1 MPPFEILHGG
11 LGLNIVSDDIGEY
24 SNLGLQFSY
33 MNRTDLGQGQ
43 LGIGSVC
50 WNVSKLD

>member
-1 MPPFEILHGG
+1 MGFEGAPKTFNLAVDAPFEVLNGG

-33 MNRTDLGQGQ
+33 A
-43 LGIGSVC
+43 I
-50 WNVSKLD
+50 